1 MNNKQNK
8 FTGLCLAQ
16 NNYFAAIVCYIN
28 KAGNNLYLHVIV
40 KRKDT
45 WESYK
50 SFSFQIL
57 DADIERKQW
66 FEQAEKF
73 ITQLE
78 KPEDWKRPYRFCLAR
93 YARQVLAD
101 NNFCENLTHS
111 KEIDNEIKNIYIWHY
126 NMGTRAQEIILIKK
140 LNMLSDEEKK
150 QLFILRDWEKE
161 GFAHKDINNA
171 IYGREYL
178 YKRLYDRERFKDY
191 YEKYN
196 TELEHFKSKKE
207 FKN

>member
-28 KAGNNLYLHVIV
+28 KAGDNLYLHVIV

-78 KPEDWKRPYRFCLAR
+78 KPEDWK
-93 YARQVLAD
+93 
-101 NNFCENLTHS
+101 
-111 KEIDNEIKNIYIWHY
+111 
-126 NMGTRAQEIILIKK
+126 
-140 LNMLSDEEKK
+140 
-150 QLFILRDWEKE
+150 
-161 GFAHKDINNA
+161 
-171 IYGREYL
+171 
-178 YKRLYDRERFKDY
+178 
-191 YEKYN
+191 
-196 TELEHFKSKKE
+196 
-207 FKN
+207 

>member
-1 MNNKQNK
+1 MNNKQDK

-16 NNYFAAIVCYIN
+16 NNYFAAIVCYLN
-28 KAGNNLYLHVIV
+28 KAGDNLYLHVIV

-57 DADIERKQW
+57 DSDIGRKQW
-66 FEQAEKF
+66 FELAEKF
-73 ITQLE
+73 ITQLQ
-78 KPEDWKRPYRFCLAR
+78 KPEDWKRPHRFCLAR
-93 YARQVLAD
+93 YARQVMAD
-101 NNFCENLTHS
+101 NNFRENLTHS
-111 KEIDNEIKNIYIWHY
+111 KEIDNEIKSIYIWHY
-126 NMGTRAQEIILIKK
+126 NMDTRSQENILIKK

-161 GFAHKDINNA
+161 GFVYKDINNA

-196 TELEHFKSKKE
+196 IELEHFKSKEE